1 VLNQDSKSSREKIM
15 VEAENKLQ
23 QMRLKKK
30 IVSIKTLM
38 PEWNDLEDLDIINLA
53 IANLAL
59 DIKSVRAVRDRESL
73 SDLW

>member
-1 VLNQDSKSSREKIM
+1 M

>member
-1 VLNQDSKSSREKIM
+1 
-15 VEAENKLQ
+15 
-23 QMRLKKK
+23 
-30 IVSIKTLM
+30 M